1 MSVKDETA
9 RSLVKRPSIVVDPE
23 ATLRAVAQTLAE
35 ESVGVVVVRG
45 IRPPGSPWSRAE
57 GVVSERDIVQALADG
72 RDPDR
77 TRAEDVMTMDLACA
91 APHDS
96 VLAVAGLML
105 DNEVRH
111 VPLTEDGVVVG
122 VVSERDALRA
132 LFDEQ
137 RERT

>member
-9 RSLVKRPSIVVDPE
+9 RSLVKRPSVVVDPE

-45 IRPPGSPWSRAE
+45 ARPPGSPWSLAQ
-57 GVVSERDIVQALADG
+57 GVVSERDIIRALADG
-72 RDPDR
+72 LDPDR
-77 TRAEDVMTMDLACA
+77 TRAQDVMTMDLACA

-122 VVSERDALRA
+122 VVSERDALRV